1 MSKFRYGNDELSN
14 ASYEVSVVLF
24 RLSLKLKFFSLPT
37 CTLSDI
43 KCRQGKR
50 TDFNHI
56 PDKQYDKRG
65 CLCKQGPKCRRCGL
79 MSCCSCKCH
88 QDYSLRFR
96 FYDSEAMENLKNAV
110 FAIVNE
116 SCDTRATI
124 DLDQSDRISSNS
136 AKDVEVS
143 PAIQLSSIFSWE

>member
-1 MSKFRYGNDELSN
+1 
-14 ASYEVSVVLF
+14 
-24 RLSLKLKFFSLPT
+24 
-37 CTLSDI
+37 
-43 KCRQGKR
+43 
-50 TDFNHI
+50 
-56 PDKQYDKRG
+56 
-65 CLCKQGPKCRRCGL
+65 
-79 MSCCSCKCH
+79 
-88 QDYSLRFR
+88 
-96 FYDSEAMENLKNAV
+96 MENLKNAV